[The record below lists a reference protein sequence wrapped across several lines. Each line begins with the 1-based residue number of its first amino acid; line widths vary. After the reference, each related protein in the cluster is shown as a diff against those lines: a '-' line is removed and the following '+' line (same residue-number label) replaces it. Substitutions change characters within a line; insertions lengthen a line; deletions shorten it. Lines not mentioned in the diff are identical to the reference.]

1 MERRIETGADAVK
14 AVLDQ
19 IRQALLNPDTKFI
32 FLTHKS
38 DEVKTIS
45 NMTCEG
51 CKAALLIDVAQQIAE
66 RLPEDYAHEQA
77 QVH

>member
-14 AVLDQ
+14 VVLDQ
-19 IRQALLNPDTKFI
+19 IREALLNPETKFI
-32 FLTHKS
+32 LLTHNG
-38 DEVKTIS
+38 DQIKTVS

-51 CKAALLIDVAQQIAE
+51 CKAGLLLDVAEQIAE
-66 RLPEDYAHEQA
+66 HHPEDTAHHQG